1 MQSLQ
6 TSAQF
11 QAVMQGNIVGRTPHF
26 VLHALHWQPAP
37 ATEEGVGLVAP
48 VQRPLFAP
56 GRHCGVL
63 VPKRWARRAV
73 TRSTIKRQMRA
84 VAAAHVAQ
92 IPEQTA
98 LVIRLRSEFDRKR
111 FISATSDALR
121 VAVSTELQ
129 QLFARVAWQELRP
142 LPRVP
147 LHTAGARARTAAS
160 DAAGAPGHAASAPA
174 AASAPNPPATTPS
187 GTMRA
192 AP

>member
-11 QAVMQGNIVGRTPHF
+11 QAVMQGSIVRRTPHF
-26 VLHALHWQPAP
+26 VLHALHWLPAP
-37 ATEEGVGLVAP
+37 DDHAGAGFAASG
-48 VQRPLFAP
+48 QRPLFRA

-121 VAVSTELQ
+121 VAVRTELQ

>member
-1 MQSLQ
+1 MQALQ

-37 ATEEGVGLVAP
+37 VVEEGVGLVAS
-48 VQRPLFAP
+48 VQRPLFGR

-84 VAAAHVAQ
+84 VAAAHASE

-111 FISATSDALR
+111 FVSATSDALR
-121 VAVSTELQ
+121 EAVRTELQ

-147 LHTAGARARTAAS
+147 LRTAGARAKAAAS
-160 DAAGAPGHAASAPA
+160 GAAGSPGQAASAA
-174 AASAPNPPATTPS
+174 APASAPNPPVTTPS